1 MHFACIENGLVKK
14 IVRMKKNI
22 LILDDDCDILFFCSQ
37 VFESLGFNVIT
48 SENCNDITQKVEDND
63 ANIVLIDNWIPD
75 IGGINAIKILKD
87 AEHLK
92 DIPVILFS
100 ASSNLTEL
108 AKEAGADSYL
118 KKPFDLDDL
127 EKIVLDLL

>member
-1 MHFACIENGLVKK
+1 
-14 IVRMKKNI
+14 MKKNI
-22 LILDDDCDILFFCSQ
+22 LILDDDSDILFFCSQ
-37 VFESLGFNVIT
+37 VFESMGFNVVT
-48 SENCNDITQKVEDND
+48 SEDCNDITKKVEDTN

-75 IGGINAIKILKD
+75 IGGIKAIKILKN

-100 ASSNLTEL
+100 ASSNLIEL

-118 KKPFDLDDL
+118 KKPFDLDEL
-127 EKIVLDLL
+127 EKTVLDLL

>member
-1 MHFACIENGLVKK
+1 
-14 IVRMKKNI
+14 MKKNI
-22 LILDDDCDILFFCSQ
+22 LILDDDTDILFFCSQ
-37 VFESLGFNVIT
+37 VFESMGFNVVT
-48 SENCNDITQKVEDND
+48 SEDCNDIIKKVEDTG

-75 IGGINAIKILKD
+75 IGGIKAIKILKD

-100 ASSNLTEL
+100 ASSNLIEL